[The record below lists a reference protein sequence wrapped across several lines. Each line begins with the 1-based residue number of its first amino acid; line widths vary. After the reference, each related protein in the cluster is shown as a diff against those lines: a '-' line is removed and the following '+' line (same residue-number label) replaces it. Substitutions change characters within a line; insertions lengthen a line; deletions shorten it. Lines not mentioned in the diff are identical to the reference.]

1 MSCKRLI
8 LVLFILCAMQSAS
21 AVLYEPLST
30 IDAKNNASYHNE
42 LGIKFMK
49 KQIYPRAIEE
59 FGIAAALVPDGQETG
74 VYYNN
79 LGRAYLALA
88 KQDYVRAELY
98 AKSAQHAFE
107 HALSYGIMQIGYYE
121 NLVECYELQGTI
133 EENIRLCL
141 KSDSIYNKI
150 LLVFLY
156 KKIGKTLE
164 AQAVADLIEQ
174 DNPEL
179 IITKNL
185 KKYLKK

>member
-1 MSCKRLI
+1 
-8 LVLFILCAMQSAS
+8 MQSAN
-21 AVLYEPLST
+21 AVLYEPIST

-42 LGIKFMK
+42 LGVKFMR

-59 FGIAAALVPDGQETG
+59 FGIAAALVTDAQETG

-79 LGRAYLALA
+79 LGLAYLGLA
-88 KQDYVRAELY
+88 KQDFARAELY

-107 HALSYGIMQIGYYE
+107 HALSYGLMQVSYYE

-133 EENIRLCL
+133 KENIRLCL
-141 KSDSIYNKI
+141 NSDSIYNKI

-164 AQAVADLIEQ
+164 AQTLADMIALE
-174 DNPEL
+174 NPEL
-179 IITKNL
+179 IIIKNL
-185 KKYLKK
+185 KNYLNK